1 MQQVRE
7 DFATVRA
14 ILDEARAAGVVVS
27 VPEEQLGLF

>member
-7 DFATVRA
+7 DFATIKA
-14 ILDEARAAGVVVS
+14 TLDEARASGAAT